1 MGITTDVFVIGGGP
15 AGLAAAIAARERGF
29 QVIVADG
36 ARPPI
41 DKACGEGL
49 LPDALRALRR
59 LGVVI
64 DKSDGYSFR
73 GVRFHDEV
81 TSVEGDFP
89 DGAGIGVRRKILH
102 ERMVEK
108 AIDCGVSLLWNAP
121 VTGLSPRGV
130 LVSGSEIAARWI
142 IGADGSRSRLR
153 RWTGLDDH
161 TRLDGRFA
169 YRRHYLVRPWSEYME
184 VYWAA
189 DSQAYVTPVGEEE
202 VCVVIVSR
210 RLQARV
216 NESLRG
222 FPKLESRIGS
232 AACTSA
238 ERGAITAMHRLK
250 RVYGGKTALIG
261 DASGSV
267 DAITGEGLSLSF
279 RQAVALAGSLEAG
292 DLSGYQREHR
302 RIASRPTLMGNLML
316 VLDGRP
322 ALRRRVLRKLA
333 SSPDLFRRMVAV
345 HVGATSV
352 GKLATTG
359 VRLGWEFLT
368 A

>member
-1 MGITTDVFVIGGGP
+1 MGISTDVFVIGGGP

-49 LPDALRALRR
+49 LPDALGALRR

-64 DKSDGYSFR
+64 DESDGYAFR

-81 TSVEGDFP
+81 TSAEASIPG
-89 DGAGIGVRRKILH
+89 GHGIGIRRRVLH
-102 ERMVEK
+102 QRMVER
-108 AIDCGVSLLWNAP
+108 ARDCGVSFLWDTP
-121 VTGLSPRGV
+121 VTGLSSAGV
-130 LVSGSEIAARWI
+130 MVSGKQISAQWI

-153 RWTGLDDH
+153 RWSGLDEN

-169 YRRHYLVRPWSEYME
+169 FRRHYQVRPWTDCME
-184 VYWAA
+184 VYWGK

-210 RLQARV
+210 RSQARV
-216 NESLRG
+216 NESLRE

-250 RVYGGKTALIG
+250 RVHGGKTALIG

-279 RQAVALAGSLEAG
+279 RQAVALADSLEAG

-302 RIASRPTLMGNLML
+302 RIARRPMLMGNLML
-316 VLDGRP
+316 LLDRRP
-322 ALRRRVLRKLA
+322 VMRKRLLRALEM
-333 SSPDLFRRMVAV
+333 SPDLFGRMIAA
-345 HVGATSV
+345 HIGATSIR
-352 GKLATTG
+352 KLATTG
-359 VRLGWEFLT
+359 ALVGWQLLT